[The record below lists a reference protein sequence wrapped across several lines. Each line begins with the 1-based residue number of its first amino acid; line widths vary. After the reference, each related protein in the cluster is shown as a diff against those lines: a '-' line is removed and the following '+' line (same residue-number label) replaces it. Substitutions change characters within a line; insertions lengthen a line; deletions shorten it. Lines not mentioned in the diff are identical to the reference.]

1 MYIRK
6 TTKQYKGKTYENYL
20 LVESYQTPKGP
31 RQKTICSLGN
41 LKARP
46 REEWLQLARRV
57 EKALI
62 GQMPLFGEDAE
73 VNDIVEKVKATKEK
87 EERASAQGEVIP
99 VKTEEVQT
107 QNHREVGPVHVGHK
121 MWERLDLDRIL
132 EDAGVSSS
140 GSLLTQAMVMNR
152 LIAPSSEHSMPD
164 WIRRTALADILD
176 VDFGKLNDDALY
188 RNMDKL
194 YPSRG
199 HIEKGLASKEESL
212 FGLDT
217 TLYFYDLTST
227 YFEGNCLGNPQ
238 AKRGYSRDK
247 RPDCKQVVIG
257 LVLDREGF
265 PKAHEIFDGNT
276 NDSTTIEEMLDT
288 LERRVG
294 KKEGAA
300 VIVDRG
306 MAYDNNIKQIKDR
319 GYHYIVAAKPYELN
333 QWLDEFEAEADWQEI
348 IRTPS
353 PLNPYQKKT
362 KLLVKSR
369 EKDDEVYLLCI
380 SDGRKEKDK
389 AIRQNQERKLIK
401 DIGKLKSRIEK
412 GRLKKESKIHQAI
425 GRIKERY
432 PRVARYYDI
441 DFDNETNALLFNEV
455 PDKKKLAEKLDGSYI
470 IKTDRKNMT
479 DEEIWRTYILLTRVE
494 NAFRNIKSPL
504 CERPIFHQLKN
515 RVQTHIFL
523 CLLAYHLLICI
534 EKTFLDKGI
543 HTSWESIKEKL
554 STHQV
559 ATVVLPTDKGR
570 VLYIRKGST
579 PENEHKEIYDTLEI
593 SYEVMKPKR
602 IWSGEESSDGKNEKA
617 L

>member
-1 MYIRK
+1 M
-6 TTKQYKGKTYENYL
+6 
-20 LVESYQTPKGP
+20 
-31 RQKTICSLGN
+31 
-41 LKARP
+41 
-46 REEWLQLARRV
+46 
-57 EKALI
+57 I

-73 VNDIVEKVKATKEK
+73 VNDIVEKVKASKEK
-87 EERASAQGEVIP
+87 KDRPSAQEEVIP
-99 VKTEEVQT
+99 VKTEAVQT
-107 QNHREVGPVHVGHK
+107 KHHREAGPVHVGHS
-121 MWERLDLDRIL
+121 MWQRLDMDRIL
-132 EDAGVSSS
+132 GEAGMCSSD
-140 GSLLTQAMVMNR
+140 SLLTQAMVMNR

-194 YPSRG
+194 YPARN
-199 HIEKGLASKEESL
+199 HIEKELARTEESL

-217 TLYFYDLTST
+217 TLYLYDLTST

-247 RPDCKQVVIG
+247 RSDCKQVVIG

-276 NDSTTIEEMLDT
+276 NDSTTIDEMLDT

-294 KKEGAA
+294 KKEGAT

-333 QWLDEFEAEADWQEI
+333 QWLDEFEAQADWQEI

-353 PLNPYQKKT
+353 PLNPYQKRT

-401 DIGKLKSRIEK
+401 DIEKLKSRIEK

-432 PRVARYYDI
+432 ARVARYYDI
-441 DFDNETNALLFNEV
+441 DFDNDTNALLFSEV

-470 IKTDRKNMT
+470 IKTDRKDLT

-494 NAFRNIKSPL
+494 NAFRNMKSPL

-559 ATVVLPTDKGR
+559 ATVVLPTDKGT

-579 PENEHKEIYDTLEI
+579 PEKVHREIYDTLEI

-602 IWSGEESSDGKNEKA
+602 IWSGEKSSDGKNEKA
-617 L
+617 LINQ